1 MSWATVRPISFGIS
15 VTDVHLGQ
23 SPKYGN
29 GIRTRSVPVPTLGT
43 GTETGTG
50 QFSKLSTGTE
60 RRRVDFR
67 NGVRERNVDGLISE
81 MVYGNGNG
89 NG

>member
-1 MSWATVRPISFGIS
+1 MQCSSFFLQKS
-15 VTDVHLGQ
+15 VNGLRQ

-29 GIRTRSVPVPTLGT
+29 RIRTRYVTVPTLGT

-67 NGVRERNVDGLISE
+67 NCVRERNVDGLISE
-81 MVYGNGNG
+81 IVYWNGM
-89 NG
+89 